1 MDRHVR
7 HVEEVVCEVLLD
19 QVPFVAQT
27 NDEIIQ
33 PVMAV
38 CLHNGPKNW
47 LAANLDH
54 GLRFDDGLSR
64 KPGSETTRKN
74 NHFH

>member
-7 HVEEVVCEVLLD
+7 DVDEVVREVLLD
-19 QVPFVAQT
+19 QVSLVAQT
-27 NDEIIQ
+27 DDEIIQ

-38 CLHNGPKNW
+38 CLHDVPKNW

-54 GLRFDDGLSR
+54 GLRFDDGLFR